1 MAYLL
6 PDPWSLQ
13 PSDSIWKLRNLRH
26 VMQTEKL
33 SYYALSD
40 SNQTPDCTGYCLFF
54 LTPLISN
61 KWWRLAFVRMT
72 LFLFFWSALLF
83 FSMYHTKNYFAL
95 IKNVHCSSVYLNT
108 PQYFEISIL
117 TLCCTAIWKFGS
129 KLNYSFICFVKSNL
143 LRCNLHTKGFFR
155 VHGLIHF
162 DKCICYVTTP
172 QSRFGTFSS
181 LWKVSFCLLAINFLS

>member
-1 MAYLL
+1 MKMAYLL

-13 PSDSIWKLRNLRH
+13 RSDSIWKLRKLWH
-26 VMQTEKL
+26 VMKTEKL

-40 SNQTPDCTGYCLFF
+40 SNQTPACTGYSLFF
-54 LTPLISN
+54 SDSSSFQQIMKAGICLHDSIFILL
-61 KWWRLAFVRMT
+61 KWFI
-72 LFLFFWSALLF
+72 F

-117 TLCCTAIWKFGS
+117 TLCCTVIWKFGS

-143 LRCNLHTKGFFR
+143 LRCNLHTKIFF
-155 VHGLIHF
+155 
-162 DKCICYVTTP
+162 
-172 QSRFGTFSS
+172 
-181 LWKVSFCLLAINFLS
+181 